1 MSVLDVLASTHSNL
15 FIVRHFYF
23 IDFAQYGCNVTY
35 INQVIIRQIIKIAFN
50 PPPAILNPKKSSQRP
65 LQGEGAVVQIYVP
78 LPFPSTTSLA
88 NLAACQEVIWQSLK
102 VSPKVFISFYDMK
115 T

>member
-50 PPPAILNPKKSSQRP
+50 PPSKSQKKFPK
-65 LQGEGAVVQIYVP
+65 
-78 LPFPSTTSLA
+78 TLA
-88 NLAACQEVIWQSLK
+88 R
-102 VSPKVFISFYDMK
+102 
-115 T
+115 

>member
-50 PPPAILNPKKSSQRP
+50 PRLNPKKSSQRP

-78 LPFPSTTSLA
+78 LPFPSSTSLA
-88 NLAACQEVIWQSLK
+88 NLAACQEVIWIR
-102 VSPKVFISFYDMK
+102 VK
-115 T
+115 TF